1 MSHTAAEKNR
11 HAAWNEI
18 RPAIP
23 APASIPTTDR
33 RPDRATIPVAN
44 TVNTTNVARRRNT
57 GRKASSSPAHD
68 PGKIIHRKVLDA
80 EDGEDVVVVVEIA
93 SGVSGVGASDKAD
106 GVDRQVP
113 EAGEGSWCCSP

>member
-1 MSHTAAEKNR
+1 
-11 HAAWNEI
+11 
-18 RPAIP
+18 
-23 APASIPTTDR
+23 
-33 RPDRATIPVAN
+33 
-44 TVNTTNVARRRNT
+44 VARRRNT